1 MSACVPTVQCLV
13 YMLGV
18 TKHCLVMLSVT
29 RQCLV
34 MLGVTRQCLVMLGVT
49 RRQHKAS
56 KLSKDCQLYCF
67 QELKIPIVARRQCPG
82 QGSHKNKAVQSLV
95 MLGEGQ
101 VFPVDISK
109 QINPYNLNIFRYVM
123 RTVNFY
129 YSPALQHLAKGCP
142 LQSIS
147 DRYMYHQSLD

>member
-1 MSACVPTVQCLV
+1 MYWPHHT
-13 YMLGV
+13 
-18 TKHCLVMLSVT
+18 LSVT
-29 RQCLV
+29 RHAYAYFSKAAVSSFQAKV
-34 MLGVTRQCLVMLGVT
+34 HTGTKQCLVMLGVT

-109 QINPYNLNIFRYVM
+109 QINPYNLNIFRHVM

-129 YSPALQHLAKGCP
+129 YSPAPQHLAKGCP